1 MPRSGPLQLAYCV
14 CWWVVSIPPP
24 HPTPSHRPAPTSL
37 PSAGP
42 KHTVSAL
49 PRRPSGDHRYRP
61 AMHHVTMLW
70 SDSTK
75 LGCRADL
82 RSEWLS
88 RLKCRLSF
96 GSVVTCGFE
105 SRSDILRLQT
115 VLVEL
120 LVEHLL
126 YYRFYTNRL
135 LNVMLNWVRRVSY
148 TVFLLLNLMSY
159 QYPTTYFHLKARSER
174 ITPDMKSS
182 TMLTASLY

>member
-1 MPRSGPLQLAYCV
+1 MPLWRANSRSGTIV
-14 CWWVVSIPPP
+14 
-24 HPTPSHRPAPTSL
+24 HPTPPPVTDQLQRLCRPPAPSTLS
-37 PSAGP
+37 
-42 KHTVSAL
+42 
-49 PRRPSGDHRYRP
+49 RPCRGGQAGDHRYRP
-61 AMHHVTMLW
+61 ARHHVTMLW
-70 SDSTK
+70 RDSTK
-75 LGCRADL
+75 LECRADPW
-82 RSEWLS
+82 SEWLS
-88 RLKCRLSF
+88 RLKRRLSS
-96 GSVVTCGFE
+96 GSVVTRGFE

-182 TMLTASLY
+182 TMFTASLY